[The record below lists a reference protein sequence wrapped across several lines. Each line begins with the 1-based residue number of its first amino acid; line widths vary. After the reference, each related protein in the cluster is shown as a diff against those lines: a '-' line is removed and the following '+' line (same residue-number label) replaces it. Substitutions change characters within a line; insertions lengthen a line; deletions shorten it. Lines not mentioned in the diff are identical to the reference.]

1 MNEPRVARVAV
12 DVPLPHLDRPFDY
25 AIPEEFAG
33 QVAPGCRVKVRFA
46 GRQRDGF
53 VLDVLERSDS
63 DRELSPL
70 LRVISPEPVLR
81 PEIVQVVRAVADH
94 YAGTFADVVRL
105 AVPPRHGLTETAE
118 RPPYPAPEVG
128 RDGGPGAVPARGGFR
143 PSPGRWTNPGPHS
156 AWFRWPSPPATGGR
170 S

>member
-1 MNEPRVARVAV
+1 MAV

-128 RDGGPGAVPARGGFR
+128 EGTGVLERYPHGAGFARALADGRTPRAAL
-143 PSPGRWTNPGPHS
+143 SL
-156 AWFRWPSPPATGGR
+156 FRWPSPPATGGR

>member
-1 MNEPRVARVAV
+1 MAV

-128 RDGGPGAVPARGGFR
+128 RGRGSWSGIRTGPVSLGPWPTDAP
-143 PSPGRWTNPGPHS
+143 PGPHS